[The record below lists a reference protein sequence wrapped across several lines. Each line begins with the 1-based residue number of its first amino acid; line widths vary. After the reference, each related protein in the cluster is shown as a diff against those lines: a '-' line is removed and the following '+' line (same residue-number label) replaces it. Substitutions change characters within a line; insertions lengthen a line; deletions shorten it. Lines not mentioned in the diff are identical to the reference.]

1 MLHLHTWSPPIPC
14 GMFYL
19 TLAYGVI
26 RFDIIPLIPL
36 LCLKSTKRKLFILG
50 IQKGAPKGA
59 LIELLDITYLIL
71 NYRKRH
77 YLYIE
82 LFRITFLQCEAIG
95 YILLHV
101 QNEQVHQS

>member
-1 MLHLHTWSPPIPC
+1 MFLPHTSVWRYMVRHHIFNSSFIFENPRSEN
-14 GMFYL
+14 F
-19 TLAYGVI
+19 
-26 RFDIIPLIPL
+26 
-36 LCLKSTKRKLFILG
+36 FILG
-50 IQKGAPKGA
+50 IQKSAPKGA
-59 LIELLDITYLIL
+59 LIGLLDITYLIL